1 MKHLSI
7 VLKIIGITV
16 LLSFCLTIEIFVAG
30 YLTNLGLSLAM
41 DFVLFVALTSAFGVS
56 FVAWLNTVNA
66 IVDGYLNKAYRNVRA
81 LK

>member
-16 LLSFCLTIEIFVAG
+16 LLILSFVLCSVFAG
-30 YLTNLGLSLAM
+30 YLTNLGLSPAM